1 MFVLSLN
8 IVLYIC
14 ANRDLSSTS
23 IESLPTVGLADIKT
37 LVLQDVW
44 SLRTFPHVLSLASV
58 AEAKL
63 TYPQHCCAFSH
74 PEKQNRSAWEAFQR
88 RVAQEC
94 ASTVQA
100 TSTTPTFL
108 PDAGQ
113 VNIVMPTEAP
123 KWLKQSLTYQ
133 RRRRAGSS
141 PWTNHSWAN
150 NPQGVWHTSTLNP
163 NVTYLQVVHCGLGIV
178 ERMKQAQCSP
188 LPDAFNPCEDVM
200 GQTWLRVIV
209 WAVIITALLG
219 NLMVLIVS
227 LGSSYRL
234 TVSKFLMCNLA
245 FADLSLSM
253 YLLLLAAID
262 LHTQGVYFNFS
273 IAWQYEGGCQVAGF
287 LAVFSTCYSVFTLT
301 VITMERWYAIRHA
314 IHLTKR
320 LRLRQAAG
328 ILLSGWVFALL
339 MATLPLVGVSSYS
352 KTSICL
358 PMETTSAVDKVY
370 VFTLLIINAAAFV
383 AICACYFD
391 MYRQVHVDN
400 VVIGSN
406 DANIA
411 KRMALL
417 VFTDFTCLF
426 PIAFFGLTAA
436 FGHPLITVTQSKILL
451 VFFFPLNS
459 CANPFLYA
467 LFTKQFH
474 KDLFGMMSRCG
485 VCERRI
491 MKYRTANSHPVSL
504 SHSRSTLHN
513 LITQPTLTQLRHL
526 QPGGAVTTP
535 DAVADTAIDDG
546 HNRVNSLAV
555 DGHTKSPAM
564 DSAARLALTVGNDR
578 SCDSCCEDNEDDS
591 SLPAMQVTPA
601 RSVNTCGDN
610 MHLSY
615 DTASERKDSKVT
627 TVTNLSPCGS
637 TEALHQVEG
646 AVCSDVSDDDEVMV
660 KNEKTVSWTRSDSGN
675 SRDGAGDWEGDGEG
689 AGDSAVG
696 GEGDDRE
703 AGEGDTAG
711 DSLLSRTETDVYVS
725 HKHCDFA
732 GRMKNGDFNRTTDTS
747 TVERPTHRL

>member
-1 MFVLSLN
+1 MSV
-8 IVLYIC
+8 
-14 ANRDLSSTS
+14 TS
-23 IESLPTVGLADIKT
+23 IESLPTAGLADIKT
-37 LVLQDVW
+37 LALQEVW
-44 SLRTFPHVLSLASV
+44 SLMTFPHVLSLASV
-58 AEAKL
+58 TEAKL

-74 PEKQNRSAWEAFQR
+74 PEKQDRSAWLAFQR
-88 RVAQEC
+88 RVALEC
-94 ASTVQA
+94 ASTVH
-100 TSTTPTFL
+100 TTVTTPTVTKVTTPTSL
-108 PDAGQ
+108 SDAVQ
-113 VNIVMPTEAP
+113 LFDIVMPTVVP
-123 KWLKQSLTYQ
+123 KWLKQSLTD
-133 RRRRAGSS
+133 RRSRRRAGASS
-141 PWTNHSWAN
+141 WANQSGAN

-163 NVTYLQVVHCGLGIV
+163 NETYTRVIHCGLGIV

-200 GQTWLRVIV
+200 GLTWLRVVV

-245 FADLSLSM
+245 FADLTLSM

-273 IAWQYEGGCQVAGF
+273 IPWQYEGGCQVAGF

-320 LRLRQAAG
+320 LRLRQAAA

-358 PMETTSAVDKVY
+358 PMETTRAVDKVY
-370 VFTLLIINAAAFV
+370 VFALLIINAAAFV

-400 VVIGSN
+400 GVIGSN

-436 FGHPLITVTQSKILL
+436 FGHPLITVTESKILL

-491 MKYRTANSHPVSL
+491 MKYRTANSHPVSM
-504 SHSRSTLHN
+504 SHSRSTVHN
-513 LITQPTLTQLRHL
+513 LVTQPTQLRNL
-526 QPGGAVTTP
+526 PQGGAVVAAAP
-535 DAVADTAIDDG
+535 DAVEDTPIDGGDG
-546 HNRVNSLAV
+546 RGDAPCV
-555 DGHTKSPAM
+555 DGHVKGPSR
-564 DSAARLALTVGNDR
+564 DSHASRLAQSVTSAVDH
-578 SCDSCCEDNEDDS
+578 CVCCPDDAEDDNGYDS
-591 SLPAMQVTPA
+591 VVSPMPVKTG
-601 RSVNTCGDN
+601 RSVSTCGD
-610 MHLSY
+610 MPLPY
-615 DTASERKDSKVT
+615 DTTSERKDSKVT
-627 TVTNLSPCGS
+627 TVTNLSPSCS
-637 TEALHQVEG
+637 TEALHQV
-646 AVCSDVSDDDEVMV
+646 AVAGSNQVSDDSTDDNEVVV
-660 KNEKTVSWTRSDSGN
+660 KNGKTVSWTRSERRRSGETEGE
-675 SRDGAGDWEGDGEG
+675 RERGKDGVGQEDGAGECLLST
-689 AGDSAVG
+689 ANT
-696 GEGDDRE
+696 
-703 AGEGDTAG
+703 DTA
-711 DSLLSRTETDVYVS
+711 VS
-725 HKHCDFA
+725 QKHCDFA
-732 GRMKNGDFNRTTDTS
+732 DRIEHGDFNETNETS
-747 TVERPTHRL
+747 TVEC